1 MKKSFDEES
10 TGDENEEM
18 IKEDNKNRKD
28 IMTKDET
35 SETTQFQKERVQKG
49 LRLQLSQVNA
59 NFDQKGSQA
68 NKSCWS
74 RDPR

>member
-68 NKSCWS
+68 NKSC
-74 RDPR
+74 